1 MVDCRSDKQRND
13 AALFVKKAGRKAQ
26 KGVEPNDR
34 GYDHEF
40 QKKLRRMRPEDF
52 DRLINGDD

>member
-1 MVDCRSDKQRND
+1 MAERRTEKQRKD
-13 AALFVKKAGRKAQ
+13 AAIFFKKTGRKAQ

-40 QKKLRRMRPEDF
+40 QKKLRRIRPEDF